1 MITISASF
9 GAGGSWVAPR
19 VAERLGSRFIDRAI
33 PVGVAEQLAVPLE
46 HALAHDESAAA
57 PGLARL
63 AVALAA
69 PSGVRMPEPTDDA
82 FCREAERVI
91 IEAGAAAGTVVV
103 LGRAGALVLRDRSDA
118 LHVRLDGPAEAR
130 VRQAMRIENV
140 SERDARRRLRDSDR
154 ARTAYV
160 KHFYSADP
168 RDPDHYHLMLNSTK
182 LPFETCVEVIL
193 QAARAL
199 PQP

>member
-19 VAERLGSRFIDRAI
+19 VAERLGRRFIDRAI

-82 FCREAERVI
+82 FCREAERVT
-91 IEAGAAAGTVVV
+91 IEAAATDEF
-103 LGRAGALVLRDRSDA
+103 RAGRRSK
-118 LHVRLDGPAEAR
+118 RLIPAREEPT
-130 VRQAMRIENV
+130 AMSTATHHTSPV
-140 SERDARRRLRDSDR
+140 KPTGASPPCAAERSSSRRWS
-154 ARTAYV
+154 
-160 KHFYSADP
+160 
-168 RDPDHYHLMLNSTK
+168 
-182 LPFETCVEVIL
+182 
-193 QAARAL
+193 
-199 PQP
+199 